1 MGSLFLFYFILQRDL
16 GRVFKVKCYDNFF
29 KTQKFYFR
37 LVCFRFFQYLYV
49 LRRILY
55 ENFLKNFM
63 VS

>member
-49 LRRILY
+49 LR
-55 ENFLKNFM
+55 
-63 VS
+63 